1 MTSKATRDN
10 LAKRRVPALISY
22 LSPFCIV
29 EKDDA
34 PEPWSATIE
43 QVNRQSWDYVALHE
57 VIGGVDVG
65 LKSPYHMVVA
75 RDGALAL
82 PPLPELRS
90 DQAAV
95 EFFNRCLAALL
106 LGGVYCEAINLDGL
120 DLGCVIDWKYVRS
133 RESGTSGTSCFHQH
147 IRFKNASTLDSI
159 HLYKPRSVRIGALD
173 TAMRIGLAAMMR
185 LEPMRGEYLLK
196 GATGLA
202 RRDWG
207 SALANLWI
215 VIEQLLEGLWTREI
229 VEPTCALDSSK
240 VRKEQLNDN
249 RSWTA
254 ATRIEMLY
262 QRGVFD
268 LGTLKA
274 LSKARKAR
282 NDLAHRGVHPSESDA
297 NVSYAGLRSLIC
309 VVLANETLPLLGLD
323 LANHAIC
330 DPFAPP
336 KHNGPLEPEFWM
348 PIPKLPG
355 EEELEKEEAT
365 IIPEAPEILPSGKR
379 HKPTKRRTTGS
390 DHSKVK
396 HDKPKAL
403 AT

>member
-1 MTSKATRDN
+1 MLLN
-10 LAKRRVPALISY
+10 LGSL
-22 LSPFCIV
+22 
-29 EKDDA
+29 
-34 PEPWSATIE
+34 TIE

-106 LGGVYCEAINLDGL
+106 LGGVYCEAINLDSL
-120 DLGCVIDWKYVRS
+120 DLGGFNDPMEVCSLPAKWNFRHAL
-133 RESGTSGTSCFHQH
+133 FLLQH
-147 IRFKNASTLDSI
+147 IRFKNASTLDFI
-159 HLYKPRSVRIGALD
+159 NLYKPRSVRIGTLD

-240 VRKEQLNDN
+240 GERN
-249 RSWTA
+249 SSMT
-254 ATRIEMLY
+254 I
-262 QRGVFD
+262 
-268 LGTLKA
+268 
-274 LSKARKAR
+274 AR
-282 NDLAHRGVHPSESDA
+282 
-297 NVSYAGLRSLIC
+297 GLRQPALKCYIKKASLIS
-309 VVLANETLPLLGLD
+309 T
-323 LANHAIC
+323 H
-330 DPFAPP
+330 
-336 KHNGPLEPEFWM
+336 
-348 PIPKLPG
+348 
-355 EEELEKEEAT
+355 
-365 IIPEAPEILPSGKR
+365 
-379 HKPTKRRTTGS
+379 
-390 DHSKVK
+390 
-396 HDKPKAL
+396 
-403 AT
+403 